1 MFPESLCCCVLLLS
15 YLGFFPLL
23 LNWFKQ
29 SFPALPFPIIIL
41 FHSLTWLKPTKYKF
55 TFVCPC
61 GIKIKKDC
69 QVYVSRDKMHLCILS
84 SPVLTFLHLLETTE
98 IPEGS
103 ESQYLWLTRTEAF
116 LSLPLKFSTTYFTF
130 DGILSLF
137 VYNTYLCQQVGV
149 YFSLLGYC
157 LSVYWSYSNW
167 KENVPAMT
175 GWFNPKV

>member
-15 YLGFFPLL
+15 YLGFSPLL

-103 ESQYLWLTRTEAF
+103 ESQYLWLTDQNRSVSKSSFEIF
-116 LSLPLKFSTTYFTF
+116 YY
-130 DGILSLF
+130 ILCLWLHLVF
-137 VYNTYLCQQVGV
+137 V
-149 YFSLLGYC
+149 C
-157 LSVYWSYSNW
+157 L
-167 KENVPAMT
+167 
-175 GWFNPKV
+175 